1 MEFVPLK
8 MVCHLYQP
16 IPCHAYILE
25 YISNKNIRMYSLI
38 NLNIGHWTWHHF
50 GEWQSAREIP
60 IIYMAGTFP
69 WYVCFKILISPLLIH
84 HIQCNDSQWWTND
97 KKWWKIS
104 LLRNQHQLGQ
114 RIGTYETDS
123 YRRWI
128 RVEPEGLFWGYEWKM
143 EKWRRSKLC
152 DWDLYFGVLI
162 PLWIGMMWWWDICPH
177 NYLCQLPNNYHNSNQ
192 SRYS

>member
-25 YISNKNIRMYSLI
+25 YISNKDIRMYSLI

-69 WYVCFKILISPLLIH
+69 WYVCFKNTDLSSIDPSY
-84 HIQCNDSQWWTND
+84 SMQWFSMM
-97 KKWWKIS
+97 KKWEEIVGDLSSEKSASI
-104 LLRNQHQLGQ
+104 RMNNLGHRKQ
-114 RIGTYETDS
+114 IHTEDQFEFLIQKGYYEED
-123 YRRWI
+123 
-128 RVEPEGLFWGYEWKM
+128 GKM
-143 EKWRRSKLC
+143 K
-152 DWDLYFGVLI
+152 
-162 PLWIGMMWWWDICPH
+162 M
-177 NYLCQLPNNYHNSNQ
+177 
-192 SRYS
+192 